1 MAKKETLVNAQT
13 DNSVVDFIENVDNEQ
28 RKADSKE
35 ILEIMKDV
43 TGEEPKM
50 WGKSMVGFG
59 KFSYKRKDGKEFEWF
74 NVGFL
79 PAKAH
84 LSVYFMLNLKE
95 EPLLDELGPHKK
107 GSGCLY
113 IKKLED
119 VNLDVLRKMIKKSD
133 GAKMYSQANR

>member
-13 DNSVVDFIENVDNEQ
+13 NASVKDFIENIENEQ
-28 RKADSKE
+28 RQADAAEVLKMMQE
-35 ILEIMKDV
+35 I

-50 WGKSMVGFG
+50 WGKNMVGFG
-59 KFSYKRKDGKEFEWF
+59 KFSYKRKNGDEFEWF
-74 NVGFL
+74 NVGL
-79 PAKAH
+79 SPAKAH
-84 LSVYFMLNLKE
+84 LSVYFMLNLKS

-119 VNLDVLRKMIKKSD
+119 VNPEVLKKMIKKSD
-133 GAKMYSQANR
+133 GAKMYTQANR